1 MLEGGSELKVLTR
14 FSTRLMERYL
24 PDPLI
29 FVILL
34 TLLAYVLGMI
44 TTGSTPLQMATF
56 FGDGFWGLMEFTVQ
70 MSMVLLTGHVM
81 AKSSPF
87 KKLLSKLAKIPKS
100 SGQAIILVSIV
111 AALASFIN
119 WGFGLVIGVLIAK
132 EVARQRTDTDYRLL
146 IASGYSG
153 FLVWHGGFS
162 GSIPL
167 TVATEGHPFS
177 EQIGIIPIPET
188 IFTFE
193 NILIVVLL
201 MISIPI
207 LNYFMHPDENER
219 HIIDKKLLE
228 EPESEPKPLNMTPAE
243 RLENSVMLNYI
254 IGAIGVVYVIYY
266 FSINGFDL
274 NLNIVN
280 FIFLFTG
287 LILHGTPKNY
297 IETVFEAV
305 RGVGPILVQFPFY
318 AGLMGMMVES
328 GIAAQITELFVALS
342 NEVTFPLFAFLS
354 AGVVNFFIPS
364 GGGQWAV
371 QAPVMIE
378 AAKELGVEQ
387 SKMAM
392 AVAWGD
398 AWTNMIQPFWALPAL
413 AIAGLKARD
422 IMGFCVWAL
431 VVSGVI
437 ISIVML
443 IAF

>member
-1 MLEGGSELKVLTR
+1 
-14 FSTRLMERYL
+14 
-24 PDPLI
+24 
-29 FVILL
+29 
-34 TLLAYVLGMI
+34 
-44 TTGSTPLQMATF
+44 
-56 FGDGFWGLMEFTVQ
+56 
-70 MSMVLLTGHVM
+70 
-81 AKSSPF
+81 
-87 KKLLSKLAKIPKS
+87 
-100 SGQAIILVSIV
+100 AIILVSIV

-266 FSINGFDL
+266 FSINGFEL
-274 NLNIVN
+274 N
-280 FIFLFTG
+280 
-287 LILHGTPKNY
+287 
-297 IETVFEAV
+297 
-305 RGVGPILVQFPFY
+305 
-318 AGLMGMMVES
+318 
-328 GIAAQITELFVALS
+328 
-342 NEVTFPLFAFLS
+342 
-354 AGVVNFFIPS
+354 
-364 GGGQWAV
+364 
-371 QAPVMIE
+371 
-378 AAKELGVEQ
+378 
-387 SKMAM
+387 
-392 AVAWGD
+392 
-398 AWTNMIQPFWALPAL
+398 
-413 AIAGLKARD
+413 
-422 IMGFCVWAL
+422 
-431 VVSGVI
+431 
-437 ISIVML
+437 
-443 IAF
+443 